1 MKTNSFKR
9 IAQFLGVMA
18 LVTFGATAF
27 AASTWNF
34 GTINTTPNPD
44 YNPGGNK
51 CVSTGGVTTDVN
63 STSGISNVQ
72 IGNTQT
78 CQANIAGSPVLATAW
93 STTGSGITYA
103 MAGLT
108 QFGTSGFGVQNAT
121 IGTTGTLGT
130 SDYSSPQHSMDNY
143 LNGVDLIQ
151 LNFGS
156 STILD
161 SIGLG
166 WSQTDTDI
174 SLFRYVGGKVGDTT
188 NISGLTTA
196 QILTKGWELVG
207 NYADLAVTASAN
219 TSSAVSAVAPN
230 QVNNLHLSSSWWLI
244 SAYTGITKAG
254 DPSGLS
260 PGNDFMK
267 VLAVASRDPV
277 SPPGGNVPEPGSFA
291 LLGLGLVGLV
301 ASRRLSLKAA

>member
-9 IAQFLGVMA
+9 IAQSLGVMT
-18 LVTFGATAF
+18 LVTFGASAM

-51 CVSTGGVTTDVN
+51 CVSTGGLTTDVN
-63 STSGISNVQ
+63 SSSNTSNVK

-78 CQANIAGSPVLATAW
+78 CQADSSGLAVSATAW
-93 STTGSGITYA
+93 STTGSGSTYA
-103 MAGLT
+103 KAGLT
-108 QFGTSGFGVQNAT
+108 QYGTSGFGVQNAT
-121 IGTTGTLGT
+121 SGSIGTSGT

-151 LNFGS
+151 LSFSS

-166 WSQTDTDI
+166 WSQSDSDI
-174 SLFRYVGGKVGDTT
+174 SLYRYVGGNLGDTT
-188 NISGLTTA
+188 SISGLTTA
-196 QILTKGWELVG
+196 GILSKGWELVKD
-207 NYADLAVTASAN
+207 YANLSTTSNTN
-219 TSSAVSAVAPN
+219 TSADANAVAPN
-230 QVNNLHLSSSWWLI
+230 KVNALGLSSSWWLI
-244 SAYTGITKAG
+244 SAYTGNLN

-260 PGNDFMK
+260 KGNDYMK

-277 SPPGGNVPEPGSFA
+277 SPPSNDVPEPGSIA
-291 LLGLGLVGLV
+291 LIGLGLVGMV
-301 ASRRLSLKAA
+301 VSRRRSQKVA